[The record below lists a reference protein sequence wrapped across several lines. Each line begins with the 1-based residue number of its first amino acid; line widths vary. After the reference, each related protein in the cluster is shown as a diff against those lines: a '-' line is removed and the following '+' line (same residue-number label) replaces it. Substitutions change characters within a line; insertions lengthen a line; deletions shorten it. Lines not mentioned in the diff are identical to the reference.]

1 MLFAGREV
9 PIVKTVTEVLKLLS
23 LCALLVR
30 DHSFSLFGPTLKNAV
45 TPKHRLIYTAVKRHF
60 NNTIYYYASVSPN
73 RLINVSSTNHWWKTF
88 ATTYSDTRHN
98 LILIAF
104 SSRLVN
110 STTLFSRREILC
122 KIVVLNCF
130 IKRISVSVCESLE
143 IRLLY
148 RKLNSIKCVPKKFFQ
163 KHQR

>member
-73 RLINVSSTNHWWKTF
+73 RLVNVSSKNH
-88 ATTYSDTRHN
+88 S
-98 LILIAF
+98 
-104 SSRLVN
+104 
-110 STTLFSRREILC
+110 
-122 KIVVLNCF
+122 
-130 IKRISVSVCESLE
+130 
-143 IRLLY
+143 
-148 RKLNSIKCVPKKFFQ
+148 
-163 KHQR
+163 